1 MDRLHARYPFLAAA
15 REAVDRADV
24 DLGALVRSGG
34 APVERGVERVETAI
48 SDGRVGESRRVR
60 TELLSYPVARVV
72 VSLVDDPRLTEAYAS
87 AEAATA
93 HERFVDDVETPT
105 PDSLSEGIDLERLLA
120 EFDLDGAVTPAGEGF
135 RVDVGP
141 YLRLAADLPA
151 DRWRLVT
158 RDLADG
164 AVPVETDEL
173 YALLREAVRERVLEG
188 LPLSVPDP
196 VAGALATEVERVS
209 RALSEYEL
217 PRTIETEVTPEA
229 FPPCV
234 ERLLER
240 ARAGEELP
248 DHATFALVAFLAGVG
263 ADPEQTVAV
272 TGLDRETVEYR
283 HERLAGESGADYPS
297 PSCAVMQSYGDC
309 VPVEERDERC
319 GRIDHPLNY
328 YATAVEE
335 RSGE

>member
-24 DLGALVRSGG
+24 DLGALVQAGG
-34 APVERGVERVETAI
+34 APVERGVDRVESAI
-48 SDGRVGESRRVR
+48 RDGRVGEPRRVR

-72 VSLVDDPRLTEAYAS
+72 VSLVDDPRLTGAYAT

-93 HERFVDDVETPT
+93 HERFVDDIENPT
-105 PDSLSEGIDLERLLA
+105 PDSLSSGVDLERLLA
-120 EFDLDGAVTPAGEGF
+120 EFDLDGAVAFAGDDEF

-141 YLRLAADLPA
+141 YLRLAAGLSA

-158 RDLADG
+158 RDLHDG
-164 AVPVETDEL
+164 AVPVEAEEL
-173 YALLREAVRERVLEG
+173 YALLREAVRERVLDG

-196 VAGALATEVERVS
+196 VADTLATEVERVS

-217 PRTIETEVTPEA
+217 PRAIDAGVTPES
-229 FPPCV
+229 FPPCA
-234 ERLLER
+234 ERLIER
-240 ARAGEELP
+240 ARAGEDLS
-248 DHATFALVAFLAGVG
+248 DRATFALVAFCAGAG
-263 ADPEQTVAV
+263 ADSEQTVAI

-283 HERLAGESGADYPS
+283 HGRLAGESGADYPS
-297 PSCAVMQSYGDC
+297 PSCAVMQEYGIC
-309 VPVEERDERC
+309 VSEEDRDERC

-328 YATAVEE
+328 YATAVED
-335 RSGE
+335 RD